1 MSSFF
6 KGVLVM
12 SKDIRAQINL
22 LDEIVILLKHIEQD
36 LWLNNSLEAT
46 RHIGTLGYVMSL
58 MCQIEKNLWD
68 KYSMDEKAS
77 EKFPDA
83 SWEAYDAFSQRRI
96 WIERYLGKLQADFQ
110 KNIKEQTKELIKKA

>member
-6 KGVLVM
+6 KGGLVM
-12 SKDIRAQINL
+12 SKDIRAQITL
-22 LDEIVILLKHIEQD
+22 LDEVVTQLKIIEQD

-46 RHIGTLGYVMSL
+46 RHIGTLGHVMGL

-68 KYSMDEKAS
+68 KYSMDEAAS
-77 EKFPDA
+77 ARFPDA

-96 WIERYLGKLQADFQ
+96 WIERYLGKLQEEFQ
-110 KNIKEQTKELIKKA
+110 KEINQQTKEIIKKA